1 MEFAIHHWSKRLLE
15 SRKPAYLLISDL
27 IEEDLAAGRL
37 KPRDRL
43 PGLRDLAGALNLN
56 YTTVARAYAEARRRG
71 LLDTRA
77 GSGTFV
83 RGPTRTIPLSAG
95 SSIEMSMN
103 MPPEPPE
110 MARRLQQSAAAL
122 FDGADPYQLM
132 RYQDFG
138 GTPADRAAGRTWL
151 ANRLPG
157 CSGDTVLV
165 CPGIHSALVA
175 LVSTLARRG
184 DTICLDSLAYP
195 GIKAIASQLGVQL
208 QPLPRDDDGPLPH
221 GFESL
226 CKSGRPAAL
235 YCNPTLQNPSTLT
248 IPFRRREA
256 LADVALRYN
265 VPIIEDDAYAM
276 LPQSAPPPLA
286 LLAPELT
293 YYVTGMSK
301 NFGAGLRIAYLLAP
315 TVREAQRIAG
325 ALRATTVM
333 PSPFTMLLSTQWVN
347 DGTASEMLDAIR
359 SEAHA
364 RQAIAGRILGAWPFD
379 AHPDGFHLWLP
390 IPRDC
395 LWTPPDVAQHLRSR
409 SVAAVASAA
418 FSTDGDPPAAIRIC
432 LGGPQDREQCRDGLE
447 LVADAL
453 TDAHHLYGAAM

>member
-1 MEFAIHHWSKRLLE
+1 
-15 SRKPAYLLISDL
+15 
-27 IEEDLAAGRL
+27 
-37 KPRDRL
+37 
-43 PGLRDLAGALNLN
+43 
-56 YTTVARAYAEARRRG
+56 
-71 LLDTRA
+71 
-77 GSGTFV
+77 
-83 RGPTRTIPLSAG
+83 
-95 SSIEMSMN
+95 
-103 MPPEPPE
+103 MPH
-110 MARRLQQSAAAL
+110 A
-122 FDGADPYQLM
+122 
-132 RYQDFG
+132 
-138 GTPADRAAGRTWL
+138 
-151 ANRLPG
+151 
-157 CSGDTVLV
+157 
-165 CPGIHSALVA
+165 
-175 LVSTLARRG
+175 
-184 DTICLDSLAYP
+184 
-195 GIKAIASQLGVQL
+195 
-208 QPLPRDDDGPLPH
+208 
-221 GFESL
+221 FESL
-226 CKSGRPAAL
+226 CRSGQPAAL

-256 LADVALRYN
+256 LADIATRYN

-333 PSPFTMLLSTQWVN
+333 PSPFTMLLSTQWIN
-347 DGTASEMLDAIR
+347 DGTASEMLAAIR

-390 IPRDC
+390 IPGEC
-395 LWTPPDVAQHLRSR
+395 LWTAPDLAQHLRSR
-409 SVAAVASAA
+409 NVAAVASAA